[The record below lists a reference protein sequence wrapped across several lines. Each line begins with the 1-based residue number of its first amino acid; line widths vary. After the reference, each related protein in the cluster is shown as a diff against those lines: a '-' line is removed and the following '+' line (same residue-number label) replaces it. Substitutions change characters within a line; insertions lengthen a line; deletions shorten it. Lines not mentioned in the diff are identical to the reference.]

1 MSAGLDTFFRPRSV
15 VLVGATD
22 KSVWSQLIY
31 GNFAAMGYDGEVW
44 LVNKRG
50 TPAHGHEAATSCRD
64 LPGVP
69 DVAYIFVPTEAVRD
83 AIEDV
88 ADAGIKNALILSSG
102 YAETG
107 SGGAEKQAEL
117 IAYARDKGVT
127 LLGPNS
133 LGFIDYTRNIPV
145 SPFPVGADY
154 LTGHLAIVSQSG
166 ATTNVIAKFAQQQG
180 IGLSYAIAT
189 GNEADLDTARVIDYL
204 ADDEATRVIAVFAE
218 TIKDPAGFRDA
229 ACKAAA
235 AGKPLIVLKV
245 GRTELASQLAQA
257 HTGSVTG
264 DDRIFEAVCAQDN
277 IIRVGSIEEMVVTAG
292 VLAHT
297 GPVSG
302 GVAIISISGGACEL
316 IADAAEVAGLALPA
330 FSEMTR
336 AALQAVI
343 ADYGAI
349 FNPLD
354 VTGAAV
360 RDPSLFEQLLK
371 ILAADPAIGLTACV
385 YDLPRDARD
394 YVERTTLTC
403 IGAGLAASDT
413 PGIMINQA
421 IRPVSAFSRQLM
433 AELGIPAVTG
443 GLDLGVKALASVQ
456 RWSRQHARP
465 GRRDTTFPRSPAI
478 CSQRP
483 ASEHETLAYLQAQGA
498 PVIPVAGASTA
509 DEAVAA
515 WRTVGGPVVLKI
527 ASSAIQHKSDI
538 GGVKLNLDSEA
549 AVREAFAAIVAAART
564 AYPAAAIDGCLV
576 APMRPGGIELFVGT
590 AQSAWGPVIAAGL
603 GGVWIELLA
612 DTSLRLLPID
622 KADARAMLEELRARR
637 ILDGYRGAPA
647 ANLDAVA
654 EAICKIG
661 DAALALGPDL
671 VALEVNPLRACG
683 DAVEALDALAIW
695 STQPASLPTPQ
706 HYGDTCHPE
715 HC

>member
-1 MSAGLDTFFRPRSV
+1 MSGDLHTFFRPRSV

-22 KSVWSQLIY
+22 KSAWSQLIH
-31 GNFAAMGYDGEVW
+31 GNFGAMGYEGEVW
-44 LVNKRG
+44 LINKRG
-50 TPAHGHEAATSCRD
+50 APAHGREAATSCRD
-64 LPGVP
+64 LPAVP
-69 DVAYIFVPTEAVRD
+69 DVAYIFVPTEAVRE
-83 AIEDV
+83 ALEDV
-88 ADAGIKNALILSSG
+88 AEAGIRNAVILSSG

-107 SGGAEKQAEL
+107 TDGAEKQTGL
-117 IAYARDKGVT
+117 IAYARSMGVT

-133 LGFIDYTRNIPV
+133 LGFINYAYNIPV
-145 SPFPVGADY
+145 SPFPVGTDY

-166 ATTNVIAKFAQQQG
+166 ATTNVIANFAQQQG

-204 ADDEATRVIAVFAE
+204 ATDEATRVIAVFAE
-218 TIKDPAGFRDA
+218 TIKDPTAFRA
-229 ACKAAA
+229 AARKAAA

-264 DDRIFEAVCAQDN
+264 DDRIFDAVCAQDN
-277 IIRVGSIEEMVVTAG
+277 IIRVASIEEMVVTAG

-297 GPVSG
+297 GPVNG
-302 GVAIISISGGACEL
+302 GVAIISISGGACEV
-316 IADAAEVAGLALPA
+316 IADAAEAAGLALPPFA
-330 FSEMTR
+330 EGTR

-360 RDPSLFEQLLK
+360 RDPSLFERILK

-385 YDLPRDARD
+385 YDLPRDAGD
-394 YVERTTLTC
+394 FVERTALGC
-403 IGAGLAASDT
+403 IGAGLAASRT

-421 IRPVSAFSRQLM
+421 IRPMGAFSRNLM

-443 GLDLGVKALASVQ
+443 GLDLAVRALAAAQ
-456 RWSRQHARP
+456 RWSERRV
-465 GRRDTTFPRSPAI
+465 GRGERDADI
-478 CSQRP
+478 SQPPETVSARP
-483 ASEHETLAYLQAQGA
+483 ASEYETLTYLQAQGA
-498 PVIPVAGASTA
+498 PVIRVARAPTA

-515 WRTVGGPVVLKI
+515 WRTMGGPVVLKI

-538 GGVKLNLDSEA
+538 GGVRLNLDGEA
-549 AVREAFAAIVAAART
+549 AIRDAFAAIMAAARA
-564 AYPAAAIDGCLV
+564 AYPDAAIDGCLV

-622 KADARAMLEELRARR
+622 EADARAMLDELRARR

-647 ANLDAVA
+647 ADLGIVA
-654 EAICKIG
+654 ETIRKIG

-671 VALEVNPLRACG
+671 VTLEVNPLLARG
-683 DAVEALDALAIW
+683 NSVEALDALAVW
-695 STQPASLPTPQ
+695 NE
-706 HYGDTCHPE
+706 G
-715 HC
+715 

>member
-1 MSAGLDTFFRPRSV
+1 MSGDLHTFFRPRSV

-22 KSVWSQLIY
+22 KSAWSQLIH
-31 GNFAAMGYDGEVW
+31 GNFGAMGYEGEVW

-50 TPAHGHEAATSCRD
+50 TPAHGREAATSCRD
-64 LPGVP
+64 LPAVP
-69 DVAYIFVPTEAVRD
+69 DIAYIFVPTEAVRE
-83 AIEDV
+83 ALEDV
-88 ADAGIKNALILSSG
+88 AEAGIRNALILSSG

-107 SGGAEKQAEL
+107 SDGAEKQTGL

-133 LGFIDYTRNIPV
+133 LGFINYVHDIPV

-166 ATTNVIAKFAQQQG
+166 ATTNVIANFAQQQG

-189 GNEADLDTARVIDYL
+189 GNEADLDTSRVIDYL
-204 ADDEATRVIAVFAE
+204 AEDEATRVIAVFAE
-218 TIKDPAGFRDA
+218 TIKDPAAFRA
-229 ACKAAA
+229 AARKAAA

-264 DDRIFEAVCAQDN
+264 DDRIFDAVCTQDN
-277 IIRVGSIEEMVVTAG
+277 IIRVTSIEEMVVTAG

-297 GPVSG
+297 GAVKG
-302 GVAIISISGGACEL
+302 GVAIVSISGGACEV
-316 IADAAEVAGLALPA
+316 IADAAEMAGLALPS
-330 FSEMTR
+330 FSQGTR
-336 AALQAVI
+336 IALQEVI

-360 RDPSLFEQLLK
+360 RDPSLFERILK
-371 ILAADPAIGLTACV
+371 ILAADPAIGLSACV
-385 YDLPRDARD
+385 YDLPCDVGD
-394 YVERTTLTC
+394 FVERTALGC
-403 IGAGLAASDT
+403 IGAGLAASNT

-421 IRPVSAFSRQLM
+421 IRPVSAFSRNLM

-443 GLDLGVKALASVQ
+443 GLDLAVRALASAQ
-456 RWSRQHARP
+456 RWSERRVRQGERDADISRP
-465 GRRDTTFPRSPAI
+465 PEITSA
-478 CSQRP
+478 RP
-483 ASEHETLAYLQAQGA
+483 ASEYETLTYLQGQGA
-498 PVIPVAGASTA
+498 PVIRVARAPTA

-515 WRTVGGPVVLKI
+515 WRTMGGPVVLKI

-538 GGVKLNLDSEA
+538 GGVRLNLDSETA
-549 AVREAFAAIVAAART
+549 IRDAFAAIVAAGRA
-564 AYPAAAIDGCLV
+564 AYPDAAIDGCLV

-612 DTSLRLLPID
+612 DTSLRLLPINE
-622 KADARAMLEELRARR
+622 ADARAMLDELRARR

-647 ANLDAVA
+647 ANLAAVA

-671 VALEVNPLRACG
+671 VTLEVNPLLARG
-683 DAVEALDALAIW
+683 NSVEALDALAIW
-695 STQPASLPTPQ
+695 S
-706 HYGDTCHPE
+706 GR
-715 HC
+715 

>member
-1 MSAGLDTFFRPRSV
+1 MDRPVSGNLHTFFRPRSV

-22 KSVWSQLIY
+22 KSAWSQLIH
-31 GNFAAMGYDGEVW
+31 GNFGAMGYEGQVW

-50 TPAHGHEAATSCRD
+50 TPAHGCAAMTSCRD
-64 LPGVP
+64 LPAVP
-69 DVAYIFVPTEAVRD
+69 DIAYIFVPTDAVRQ
-83 AIEDV
+83 ALEDV
-88 ADAGIKNALILSSG
+88 AEAGIPNALILSSG

-107 SGGAEKQAEL
+107 ADGIQKQAGL

-133 LGFIDYTRNIPV
+133 LGFINYADHIPV
-145 SPFPVGADY
+145 SPFPVGNDY
-154 LTGHLAIVSQSG
+154 LSGHLAIVSQSG
-166 ATTNVIAKFAQQQG
+166 ATTNVIANFAQQQG

-204 ADDEATRVIAVFAE
+204 AGDEATRVIAVFAE
-218 TIKDPAGFRDA
+218 TIKDPAAFRVA
-229 ACKAAA
+229 ARKAAA

-264 DDRIFEAVCAQDN
+264 DDRIFDAVCAQDN
-277 IIRVGSIEEMVVTAG
+277 IIRVTSIEELVVTAG
-292 VLAHT
+292 VLVHT
-297 GPVSG
+297 GPIEG
-302 GVAIISISGGACEL
+302 GVAIISISGGACEI
-316 IADAAEVAGLALPA
+316 IADTAETAGLALPPFA
-330 FSEMTR
+330 DETR

-360 RDPSLFEQLLK
+360 RDPALFQRILT

-385 YDLPRDARD
+385 YDLPRDGGD
-394 YVERTTLTC
+394 FVDRTALTC
-403 IGAGLAASDT
+403 IGAGLAASKT

-421 IRPVSAFSRQLM
+421 IRPVGAFSQKLM
-433 AELGIPAVTG
+433 AELGIAAVTG
-443 GLDLGVKALASVQ
+443 GLDLAVRAFAAAQ
-456 RWSRQHARP
+456 RWSERRVRQNEQ
-465 GRRDTTFPRSPAI
+465 DTDVCRQPDISAA
-478 CSQRP
+478 RP
-483 ASEHETLAYLQAQGA
+483 ASEYETLAYLQAKGA
-498 PVIPVAGASTA
+498 PVILVRRAPTA
-509 DEAVAA
+509 DEAVEA
-515 WRTVGGPVVLKI
+515 WRAIGGSVVLKI

-538 GGVKLNLDSEA
+538 GGVRLNLDSEIA
-549 AVREAFAAIVAAART
+549 IRDAFAAIMAAARA
-564 AYPAAAIDGCLV
+564 AYPDAAIDGCLV

-622 KADARAMLEELRARR
+622 QADARAMLDELRARR

-647 ANLDAVA
+647 TDLAAVA
-654 EAICKIG
+654 DAICKIG

-671 VALEVNPLRACG
+671 VTLEVNPLLARSDG
-683 DAVEALDALAIW
+683 VEALDALAVW
-695 STQPASLPTPQ
+695 SD
-706 HYGDTCHPE
+706 G
-715 HC
+715 

>member
-1 MSAGLDTFFRPRSV
+1 VSGDLHTFFRPRSV

-22 KSVWSQLIY
+22 KSAWSQLIH
-31 GNFAAMGYDGEVW
+31 GNFGTMGYEGEVW

-50 TPAHGHEAATSCRD
+50 TPAHGREAATSCRD
-64 LPGVP
+64 LPAVP
-69 DVAYIFVPTEAVRD
+69 DVAYIFVPTEAVRE
-83 AIEDV
+83 ALEDV
-88 ADAGIKNALILSSG
+88 AEAGIRNALILSSG

-107 SGGAEKQAEL
+107 SGGAEKQAGL
-117 IAYARDKGVT
+117 IAYARSMGVT

-133 LGFIDYTRNIPV
+133 LGFINYVHNIPV
-145 SPFPVGADY
+145 SPFPLGTDY
-154 LTGHLAIVSQSG
+154 LTGHVAIVSQSG
-166 ATTNVIAKFAQQQG
+166 ATTNVIANFALQQG

-204 ADDEATRVIAVFAE
+204 ADDEATRVITVFAE
-218 TIKDPAGFRDA
+218 TIKDPAAFRA
-229 ACKAAA
+229 AARRAAA

-264 DDRIFEAVCAQDN
+264 DDRIFDAVCAQDN
-277 IIRVGSIEEMVVTAG
+277 IIRVASIEEMAVTAG
-292 VLAHT
+292 LLAHT
-297 GPVSG
+297 GPIKG
-302 GVAIISISGGACEL
+302 GVAIISISGGACEV
-316 IADAAEVAGLALPA
+316 IADAAEVAGLALPS
-330 FSEMTR
+330 FSEGTR
-336 AALQAVI
+336 TALQEVI
-343 ADYGAI
+343 ANYGAI

-360 RDPSLFEQLLK
+360 RDPSLFERILK

-385 YDLPRDARD
+385 YDLPRDAGD
-394 YVERTTLTC
+394 FVDRTALGC
-403 IGAGLAASDT
+403 IGAGLAASKT

-421 IRPVSAFSRQLM
+421 IRPVSAFSRNLM
-433 AELGIPAVTG
+433 AELGIAAVTG
-443 GLDLGVKALASVQ
+443 GLDLAVRALAAAQ
-456 RWSRQHARP
+456 RWSERRIRRREQDSDISRP
-465 GRRDTTFPRSPAI
+465 PETVSA
-478 CSQRP
+478 RP
-483 ASEHETLAYLQAQGA
+483 ASEFETLTYLQGRGA
-498 PVIPVAGASTA
+498 PVIRVTCAPTA

-538 GGVKLNLDSEA
+538 GGVRLNLDSEA
-549 AVREAFAAIVAAART
+549 AIRDAFVAIMSAARA
-564 AYPAAAIDGCLV
+564 AYPDAAIDGCLV

-622 KADARAMLEELRARR
+622 EADARAMLDELRARR

-647 ANLDAVA
+647 ADLDAVA
-654 EAICKIG
+654 EAIRKIG

-671 VALEVNPLRACG
+671 VTLEVNPLLARSS
-683 DAVEALDALAIW
+683 AVEALDALAVW
-695 STQPASLPTPQ
+695 RD
-706 HYGDTCHPE
+706 G
-715 HC
+715 